1 MISNFNYYRQVESP
15 TMYLCNPDGR
25 FLYALEA
32 SDRNLSLRFND
43 LSELS
48 FTVNSAHID
57 KVAYGL
63 VERRRLIFVDNIGWF
78 QIGSVTEDTTGDV
91 STKNVTAYSAQIT
104 LQERNLITEDRVY
117 TLINTNDLEDDQYD
131 YNDPAAMPSVIGQL
145 CKQAGVK
152 LGDAVVSPSSEPP
165 KITGDLGEWTIVWVT
180 PSARFN
186 SQGIKDDETG
196 YNGLYTP
203 ASNDKDLNPC
213 RSFTENSDQKA
224 YDFII
229 NEVEKAF
236 NVVFEFDF
244 LHHAIYVRNFDEVN
258 VPTDIY
264 ISFDNLAASMSINE
278 QTEELVTVMEVNG
291 DGLDI
296 TNVNPMGSNYVAD
309 FEYYMKEKSEDGKV
323 DYPWMSEGLVDTL
336 RDWETHLK
344 EAQEDESDDSYTQL
358 MQRLYDQ
365 EKLKTEIDEELVYAN
380 VKVSDLEVVVQQMQ
394 TDKEEAND
402 KALVD
407 ADGKL
412 AKGQEYITAEEVE
425 IGKNS
430 LYPYSAYFKS
440 TAGEDTTFEGDNPE
454 KKITAYKAAP
464 KLKETAEGSGD
475 YIFYYDMETEGAD
488 KGTTGTP
495 DELIKDFI
503 NGVEYKEDEDGNS
516 STNIYVSPL
525 YFFDSTSE
533 AYKNFCKLTIDTEV
547 QAVKDTNGKL
557 SETGTVTFEDQNLD
571 GKDGKIVF
579 TVTNAKITEG
589 KFIAEEDESETSLTI
604 GDGETAPFEVNTT
617 YYTIGDRRYAVLKGV
632 NSTSVR
638 YFYVKGFARYTM
650 YSQVPGGNG
659 WKSLWENE
667 QKRLEGAIE
676 DTQSAIDEI
685 NTRLTKIAQ
694 GYDLPDGEHA
704 DENNPY
710 KNYGCNVEYFV
721 QRYDK
726 DHGTHFYQELKHYWI
741 EGEYSNENY
750 AETEDMP
757 FDERLSLSEELMVAA
772 QEDLARAAKPKYE
785 TTVDAINFLRIKEFE
800 PFIEQLELGR
810 LITIEKS
817 DGNYFQPALM
827 EISYNLDTA
836 DNFSMTFSTATRPN
850 TTSLT
855 IADILKETSSVT
867 KTVVSNW
874 SELTDYS
881 KNKDRITNLIEN
893 PLDNTLRAAIGNMVN
908 QEFTIDKTGILGRKI
923 ERTESG
929 DDGTVVEKFS
939 PKQVRLINNMLI
951 FTDDNWETSS
961 LALGEINLDETTSA
975 YGLIADVLIGNLVMG
990 SQLKITNAANTITLD
1005 ESGILIKA
1013 PTAEGGEEPVF
1024 QADSK
1029 GNVMLKGKIYATD
1042 GTIGGLT
1049 INDSGIGVASTETGA
1064 SAFSL
1069 GFSAEGITTSGGT
1082 FGVTADGVLTAKRGT
1097 IGGLTL
1103 SENSI
1108 SASNGSFSVTSTGYL
1123 TAKSGT
1129 IGGFTIGKTA
1139 LYNRIN
1145 SMTTSGTGVYLGTD
1159 GLNLGGNF
1167 TVGEDGTVLIKKGAM
1182 QIGKEESNRIYTLNL
1197 DEQYI
1202 VFNRKLTDFSSS
1214 RVTELSAGRLEYNA
1228 ANGTDKAHGGICMS
1242 HEGSIGITAPHT
1254 VVWGYPQ
1261 LKLKATSAKD
1271 SEGDSGRNDRGAYI
1285 MLYSN
1290 GDIRIVARSGGSGTL
1305 EGTWTANDFTSDSDI
1320 RLKHSVEALSDK
1332 YEGLFDMLKP
1342 VRFKYKNGIS
1352 NRYHTG
1358 LIAQDVYEAIE
1369 SAQLST
1375 NDFAAYVEKK
1385 DGSLCLCYQ
1394 EFIALCIAE
1403 IQRLKRAINKIK
1415 PGYL

>member
-104 LQERNLITEDRVY
+104 LQECNLITEDRVY

-213 RSFTENSDQKA
+213 RSFTENSDQNA

-440 TAGEDTTFEGDNPE
+440 TAGEDTTFEGDNPK

-488 KGTTGTP
+488 NGTTGTP

-726 DHGTHFYQELKHYWI
+726 DHGTRLYQELKHYWI

-772 QEDLARAAKPKYE
+772 QEDLARVAKPKYE

-855 IADILKETSSVT
+855 IADILKETSSVS

-1049 INDSGIGVASTETGA
+1049 INDSGIGVASTETGV

-1108 SASNGSFSVTSTGYL
+1108 SASNGLFSVTSAGYL
-1123 TAKSGT
+1123 TAKSGA
-1129 IGGFTIGKTA
+1129 IGGFTIGSSA
-1139 LYNRIN
+1139 LYNGIN
-1145 SMTTSGTGVYLGTD
+1145 SMTASGKGVYLGTD
-1159 GLNLGGNF
+1159 GLNLGGKFKVTNKGG
-1167 TVGEDGTVLIKKGAM
+1167 TIIGEDLIGVSENDTTFITMGENNSLTIMAVDTISIMKGNLNGADADMYCRAILLGELASAIQIKAFGAELVLQVGDGEA
-1182 QIGKEESNRIYTLNL
+1182 RI
-1197 DEQYI
+1197 
-1202 VFNRKLTDFSSS
+1202 
-1214 RVTELSAGRLEYNA
+1214 SANTNA
-1228 ANGTDKAHGGICMS
+1228 TIRF
-1242 HEGSIGITAPHT
+1242 
-1254 VVWGYPQ
+1254 
-1261 LKLKATSAKD
+1261 TS
-1271 SEGDSGRNDRGAYI
+1271 
-1285 MLYSN
+1285 
-1290 GDIRIVARSGGSGTL
+1290 SGGDLTGN
-1305 EGTWTANDFTSDSDI
+1305 WT
-1320 RLKHSVEALSDK
+1320 V
-1332 YEGLFDMLKP
+1332 
-1342 VRFKYKNGIS
+1342 NG
-1352 NRYHTG
+1352 NE
-1358 LIAQDVYEAIE
+1358 L
-1369 SAQLST
+1369 
-1375 NDFAAYVEKK
+1375 NPK
-1385 DGSLCLCYQ
+1385 
-1394 EFIALCIAE
+1394 
-1403 IQRLKRAINKIK
+1403 
-1415 PGYL
+1415 